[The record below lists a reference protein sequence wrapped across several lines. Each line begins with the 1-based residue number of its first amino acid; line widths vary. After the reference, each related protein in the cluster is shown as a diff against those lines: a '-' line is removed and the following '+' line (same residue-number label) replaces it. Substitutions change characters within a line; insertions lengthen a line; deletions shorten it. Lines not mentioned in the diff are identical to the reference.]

1 MKVTHRLLALALTL
15 SSLSAHAY
23 QKAENIEQAR
33 PMVTDDGFAIVM
45 YARDWDKY
53 SKKTAELMLAD
64 PAVTRALGS
73 AVVMTMDVPNVTPK
87 EEHEANKQR
96 FGNLDLSF
104 PNVYPAIVLY
114 DKTGRRL
121 TDICISYAERNDP
134 AAVAAKVTTAMEA
147 ARKQAKLLAQA
158 ETAEGV
164 EKARLI
170 GQASAIPGINK
181 PQNVGQ
187 MLKKIDPEN
196 LSGMYE
202 VTTLNLYATAIE
214 SASTKDWKADL
225 ARMQALIDN
234 PLLNTEQKQQ
244 ACCIC
249 IGLLR
254 RHGGLA
260 YKKELKQ
267 MIAKLRELN
276 PDSLLGKSAT
286 DAERLWVSTLNLI
299 EGWSPSVLPE
309 DATPV
314 EIEGELPIS
323 TAGTYEVT
331 FTYTA
336 GTEALRIAA
345 VQLYDGDKLIAEDR
359 HAGSTGHKSSNNVY
373 TLEVPAAVKSP
384 HVYVIF
390 NMGAK
395 RNSRGKITI
404 VKK

>member
-1 MKVTHRLLALALTL
+1 MKVTHRLLALALAL

-202 VTTLNLYATAIE
+202 TATLNLYATAIE

-234 PLLNTEQKQQ
+234 PLLTTEQKQQ

-373 TLEVPAAVKSP
+373 TLEVPAAVKTP